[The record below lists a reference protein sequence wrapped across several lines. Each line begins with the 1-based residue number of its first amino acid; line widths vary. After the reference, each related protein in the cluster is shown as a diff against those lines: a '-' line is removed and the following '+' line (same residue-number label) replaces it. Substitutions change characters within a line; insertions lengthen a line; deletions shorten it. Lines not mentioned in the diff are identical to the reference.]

1 MPTNKRITL
10 AIPDFPFALQLQT
23 HGEQELISQILIR
36 DKLWE
41 AFETRLVIEHLN
53 QGDVFID
60 VGANIGYYSVIASKL
75 VGSQGTVF
83 SFEPEKLNFFL
94 LEKNIA
100 LNALNNVQ
108 LFNAGLGNQSGSI
121 DFYIS
126 PDNRGDHRAFDH
138 SNNRKKISVD
148 IVAGDEI
155 LQKQTVD
162 FIKIDTQGYELEI
175 LQGLSNT
182 ITRNQQHLKM
192 IIEFWPFALKE
203 NGHSAHALLEEIA
216 SYDFN
221 IYMIDHIKHQL
232 VKTDIEQLKTFA
244 ESSLTVESE
253 GFVNLFLSK
262 KHN

>member
-1 MPTNKRITL
+1 MPNKNSITL
-10 AIPDFPFALQLQT
+10 AVPDFPFVLQLQT
-23 HGEQELISQILIR
+23 HGEQELVSQMLMR
-36 DKLWE
+36 DKIWE
-41 AFETRLVIEHLN
+41 AFETRVMINNLKAD
-53 QGDVFID
+53 DVFVD
-60 VGANIGYYSVIASKL
+60 VGANIGYYSLIASKL
-75 VGSQGTVF
+75 VGTQGAVL
-83 SFEPEKLNFFL
+83 SFEPETLNFKL

-100 LNALNNVQ
+100 VNALTNVK
-108 LFNAGLGNQSGSI
+108 LFHAGLGSQNGSI

-126 PDNRGDHRAFDH
+126 PDNRGDHRAFNSD
-138 SNNRKKISVD
+138 NNRTKTSVNML
-148 IVAGDEI
+148 VGDEI
-155 LQKQTVD
+155 LENKKVD
-162 FIKIDTQGYELEI
+162 FIKIDTQGYELDI
-175 LQGLSNT
+175 LKGLRKT
-182 ITRNQQHLKM
+182 ITNNQQHLKM